1 MKRYTNVLM
10 LSSDLFVFHLQIDTE
25 VCEQTFS
32 WLSKYAKMTRK
43 MNRGHF
49 VFFIIYVQ
57 HLHNLREEEK
67 LRNSGYKKLWLDLT
81 MIQFEAY

>member
-1 MKRYTNVLM
+1 MKRYTNVWI
-10 LSSDLFVFHLQIDTE
+10 QIETE

-43 MNRGHF
+43 MKRGHF
-49 VFFIIYVQ
+49 VFSIIYVQ

-81 MIQFEAY
+81 MIQFEAC